1 MPTSLCISLN
11 IKVKRDAA
19 TKLFVSMRILT
30 ISAGKVMPL
39 FGKHHPDYKSVVSAI
54 HKKAIST
61 LENPTPVEITP
72 LGVRG
77 DEQADLSVHGGIE
90 KAIYVYPV
98 EHYAFWN
105 ELLTRETK
113 QPVHLE
119 HGTIGEN
126 FTIEGLSETE
136 VFVGDRLKIGELEFA
151 VVKLREPCFKF
162 NAAMRYKGAAK
173 AMLQSGFSG
182 WYLRVLKTGALTA
195 GPQITLLPGPRET
208 SIAQQNQKLLKNR
221 NQKDLWE

>member
-1 MPTSLCISLN
+1 
-11 IKVKRDAA
+11 
-19 TKLFVSMRILT
+19 MRLLT
-30 ISAGKVMPL
+30 ISTGKVMPL
-39 FGKHHPDYKSVVSAI
+39 FGNHHPDYKSVASAIRKKAVSA
-54 HKKAIST
+54 
-61 LENPTPVEITP
+61 LDNPATVDITT
-72 LGVRG
+72 LGVKG

-90 KAIYVYPV
+90 KAIYVYPA
-98 EHYAFWN
+98 EHYAFWT

-119 HGTIGEN
+119 HGAIGEN
-126 FTIEGLSETE
+126 FTIEGLLETE
-136 VFVGDRLKIGELEFA
+136 VFVGDRLRIGELEFA

-182 WYLRVLKTGALTA
+182 WYLRVIKTGVLAA
-195 GPQITLLPGPRET
+195 GAPIELIAGSRET
-208 SIAQQNQKLLKNR
+208 SIAQQNQKLLNNR

>member
-1 MPTSLCISLN
+1 
-11 IKVKRDAA
+11 
-19 TKLFVSMRILT
+19 MRLLT

-39 FGKHHPDYKSVVSAI
+39 FGNHHPDYKSVASAI
-54 HKKAIST
+54 RKKAISN
-61 LENPTPVEITP
+61 LENLTPIEITA

-77 DEQADLSVHGGIE
+77 DEQADLSVHGGME
-90 KAIYVYPV
+90 KAIYVYPA

-113 QPVHLE
+113 QSVHLE
-119 HGTIGEN
+119 HGAIGEN
-126 FTIEGLSETE
+126 FTIEGLLETE
-136 VFVGDRLKIGELEFA
+136 VFVGDRLRIGELEFT

-182 WYLRVLKTGALTA
+182 WYLRVLKTGVLTA
-195 GPQITLLPGPRET
+195 GANITVTPGARET
-208 SIAQQNQKLLKNR
+208 SITQQNQKLLNNR